1 MPRTLFQDRIKEL
14 GNGCEERRKLNL
26 EKFEN
31 TFPEKMGAQ

>member
-1 MPRTLFQDRIKEL
+1 MPRTSFQGRIKGL
-14 GNGCEERRKLNL
+14 GNGSEERRKLNL